1 MMRLMKGKQIMET
14 NKEFEQLSPSQ
25 QRLLKNAA
33 RMSLYSF
40 PSYLRDTEELKQEET
55 KDGD

>member
-1 MMRLMKGKQIMET
+1 MET